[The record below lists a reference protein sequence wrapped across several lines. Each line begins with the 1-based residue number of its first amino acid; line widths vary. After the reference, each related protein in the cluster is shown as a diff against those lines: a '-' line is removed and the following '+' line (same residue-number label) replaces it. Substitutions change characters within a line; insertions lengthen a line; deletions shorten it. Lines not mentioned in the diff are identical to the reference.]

1 MLELREVSK
10 RFGAV
15 QAVCGV
21 SLSVGVGEVVG
32 FLGANGAGK
41 STTLRMMAGYLRPD
55 SGCVLVGGH
64 DTVSD
69 GVSAR
74 RLTGYLP
81 ENAPVYGEMTV
92 RSFLE
97 YCAGL
102 RGVARGGRG
111 AEVARVASLTSLEPV
126 LERRVGTL
134 SKGYVHRVCLS
145 QALLGS
151 PRLLLLDEPTDGLD
165 PVQKREVQSLIAE
178 LGRRCA
184 IVVSSHI
191 LSEVESMCTRVVLIA
206 GGRLRLDALVSEVR
220 GHLGELFEVRSE
232 ELGGR

>member
-15 QAVCGV
+15 QAVSGV
-21 SLSVGVGEVVG
+21 SLSVSEGEVVG

-55 SGCVLVGGH
+55 SGRVLVAGH
-64 DTVSD
+64 DTVRD
-69 GVSAR
+69 GVAAR

-102 RGVARGGRG
+102 RGVVRGERA
-111 AEVARVASLTSLEPV
+111 AEVSRVASLTSLEPV
-126 LERRVGTL
+126 LGRRVGTL

-145 QALLGS
+145 QSLLGG

-165 PVQKREVQSLIAE
+165 PMQKREVQSLIGE

-206 GGRLRLDALVSEVR
+206 GGRLRLDAPVSEVR
-220 GHLGELFEVRSE
+220 GHLGELFETGDVES
-232 ELGGR
+232 GGR